1 MICPV
6 CKELLLIIEFEEIEL
21 DYCPSCEGSWLDGG
35 ELELLLDTPTE
46 ILDLSDLPKTTRS
59 KHRCP
64 RCRKHMRETQLPESE
79 VEVDICSRDG
89 GIWLDK
95 GELLEIAQMRA
106 SSDNLKK
113 IQRFFSDL
121 FIEKNDQEEA

>member
-6 CKELLLIIEFEEIEL
+6 CKDSMLILEYENIEL
-21 DYCPSCEGSWLDGG
+21 DYCPSCEGSWMDAG
-35 ELELLLDTPTE
+35 ELELLLNTPTE
-46 ILDLSDLPKTTRS
+46 IIDLSDLPKSIRS

-64 RCRKHMRETQLPESE
+64 RCRKHMRVTQLPDSA
-79 VEVDICSRDG
+79 VEVDICPRDG

-95 GELLEIAQMRA
+95 GELIEIAQSRA
-106 SSDNLKK
+106 SSDNLQK
-113 IQRFFSDL
+113 IQRFFSAL

>member
-6 CKELLLIIEFEEIEL
+6 CKEEMLILEYENIEL
-21 DYCPSCEGSWLDGG
+21 DYCPVCEGSWMDTG
-35 ELELLLDTPTE
+35 ELELLLNIPTK
-46 ILDLSDLPKTTRS
+46 ILDFSDLPDSSRS

-64 RCRKHMRETQLPESE
+64 RCRKHMRVTLLPESK
-79 VEVDICSRDG
+79 VEVDICPRDG

-95 GELLEIAQMRA
+95 GELLTIANVRT

-113 IQRFFSDL
+113 IQQFLAEL
-121 FIEKNDQEEA
+121 FLEKNDQEET